1 MNRIFPRNTDSKH
14 VHEKVLNII
23 NQGNANQNR
32 NETSSQPSEWWLSK
46 EQEVTNA
53 GEDTEK
59 GNSCS
64 LFMGMLIG
72 ETTVENRME
81 GPLKNLKQIP
91 YDSAI
96 ALLSI
101 FLKEVKT
108 LTEKDLCTLKF
119 MQHYLQ

>member
-1 MNRIFPRNTDSKH
+1 
-14 VHEKVLNII
+14 
-23 NQGNANQNR
+23 
-32 NETSSQPSEWWLSK
+32 
-46 EQEVTNA
+46 
-53 GEDTEK
+53 
-59 GNSCS
+59 
-64 LFMGMLIG
+64 MGMLIG

-108 LTEKDLCTLKF
+108 LTEKDLRTLKF
-119 MQHYLQ
+119 MQHYL